1 LPFVG
6 AGCKLGTVRQTGAPE
21 RATAGAVSH
30 VLASK
35 YCDHTPP
42 YRQTQILARH
52 GVELERST
60 LAGWVGGACWWLEA
74 LHERLCKDVLASEHP
89 FCQRHVGA
97 GARSRQRTHE
107 DRATVGL
114 CSRCRAP
121 ISENWS
127 PATYCPFD
135 GRFGCVK
142 IGKAAAARGAR
153 SRAHETH
160 FTMQFDVSAI
170 DPRCVSAAQA
180 EKNLEWVSKMGQ
192 IEQAEKLSRTRT
204 SLREAS
210 ILLLWRVAAFS
221 HSQDPQRARGAASA
235 GHVQRVS
242 ETLEPGENGSPVG
255 AALSVDES
263 SALVMAHITARV
275 WIKCRTYFPS
285 HDGHLTSRIL
295 ATELFLRGV
304 WSCVTYFSKSCVRCG
319 GLRGNLTS

>member
-1 LPFVG
+1 
-6 AGCKLGTVRQTGAPE
+6 
-21 RATAGAVSH
+21 
-30 VLASK
+30 
-35 YCDHTPP
+35 
-42 YRQTQILARH
+42 
-52 GVELERST
+52 
-60 LAGWVGGACWWLEA
+60 
-74 LHERLCKDVLASEHP
+74 
-89 FCQRHVGA
+89 
-97 GARSRQRTHE
+97 
-107 DRATVGL
+107 
-114 CSRCRAP
+114 
-121 ISENWS
+121 
-127 PATYCPFD
+127 
-135 GRFGCVK
+135 
-142 IGKAAAARGAR
+142 
-153 SRAHETH
+153 
-160 FTMQFDVSAI
+160 MQFDVSAI

-304 WSCVTYFSKSCVRCG
+304 WSCVTYFSKSGVRCG